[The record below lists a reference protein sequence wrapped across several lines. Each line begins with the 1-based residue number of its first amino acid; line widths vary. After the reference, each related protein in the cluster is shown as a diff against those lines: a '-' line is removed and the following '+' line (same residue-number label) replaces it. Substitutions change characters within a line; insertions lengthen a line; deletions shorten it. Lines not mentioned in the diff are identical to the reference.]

1 MMMKIRISLDD
12 VKMKKKLEAEAE
24 IKSTEKNNRVE
35 INWKTSIRK
44 TSGTDFEAF
53 EI

>member
-12 VKMKKKLEAEAE
+12 VRKKMLEAKAQ
-24 IKSTEKNNRVE
+24 KKTRRE

>member
-12 VKMKKKLEAEAE
+12 VKKKKMEAKAE
-24 IKSTEKNNRVE
+24 RNRKKNKVE

-44 TSGTDFEAF
+44 TSETDFEAF